1 MWLQYAYILASGTI
15 TITEAG
21 ADDKAKR
28 LDERNKGLMF
38 KNFEPFTD
46 FISKINNTQIDNTKD
61 LDTMMMTM
69 MMMMMNL
76 IEYSDDYLE
85 TFGSLQRCSKWHY
98 NKFWII
104 WIKIKIT
111 RKTPAA
117 GNARDVKIAVPLKY
131 LSNIWKNFWNA
142 FN

>member
-1 MWLQYAYILASGTI
+1 MLKLSLCDYSDAYILASGSI
-15 TITEAG
+15 TITDAG

-76 IEYSDDYLE
+76 IECSDDYLE
-85 TFGSLQRCSKWHY
+85 TFGSLQRCSK
-98 NKFWII
+98 
-104 WIKIKIT
+104 
-111 RKTPAA
+111 
-117 GNARDVKIAVPLKY
+117 
-131 LSNIWKNFWNA
+131 
-142 FN
+142 

>member
-1 MWLQYAYILASGTI
+1 MLKLSLCDYSDAYILASGSI
-15 TITEAG
+15 TITDAG

-69 MMMMMNL
+69 MMMMMMMMNL

-85 TFGSLQRCSKWHY
+85 TFGSLQRCSK
-98 NKFWII
+98 
-104 WIKIKIT
+104 
-111 RKTPAA
+111 
-117 GNARDVKIAVPLKY
+117 
-131 LSNIWKNFWNA
+131 
-142 FN
+142 

>member
-1 MWLQYAYILASGTI
+1 MLKLSLCDYSDAYILASGSI
-15 TITEAG
+15 TITGTG

-46 FISKINNTQIDNTKD
+46 FVSKINNTQIDNTKD

-85 TFGSLQRCSKWHY
+85 TFGSLQRCSK
-98 NKFWII
+98 
-104 WIKIKIT
+104 
-111 RKTPAA
+111 
-117 GNARDVKIAVPLKY
+117 
-131 LSNIWKNFWNA
+131 
-142 FN
+142 